1 MTQKIWSPLLKLAGI
16 AFILS
21 LAFWLA
27 LTISSSSI
35 IGDIVF
41 EYGYV
46 GIFIVS
52 VISGFNVVVPVP
64 VVSFVPLFLEVGLNF
79 WIVIATMV
87 AGLTLADLLGYV
99 IGRSGRE
106 LAFSSHHKKIFKRL
120 DNMKSKH
127 YFAPI
132 IALFFYA
139 SLVPFPN
146 EILVIPLGF
155 LGYRF
160 IHVFVPLFLGNIIFT
175 IFTSFGVINLFKLF

>member
-1 MTQKIWSPLLKLAGI
+1 MKLAGI
-16 AFILS
+16 AFILV
-21 LAFWLA
+21 LAFWAA
-27 LTISSSSI
+27 LNASSSSI
-35 IGDIVF
+35 ISDIVF
-41 EYGYV
+41 EYGYI
-46 GIFIVS
+46 GIFVVS

-64 VVSFVPLFLEVGLNF
+64 VVSFVPLFLEVGFNF
-79 WIVIATMV
+79 WMVIATMV
-87 AGLTLADLLGYV
+87 AGLTFADLLGYA

-106 LAFSSHHKKIFKRL
+106 LASSFHHKKIFRRL

-160 IHVFVPLFLGNIIFT
+160 IHVFIPLFLGNIIFT
-175 IFTSFGVINLFKLF
+175 ILTSFGVINLFKLF